1 MSGSRSEGNAAVRPA
16 NGYEDILS
24 DSIRKFCGNL
34 DEITLRTLLSQ
45 VVLVKLDV
53 GSTLYRQGE
62 PGTSMHIVLSGRLQ
76 VRVNMSDGSARILAY
91 PQPGDAVGE
100 IAMLTGAGRAAT
112 VVAVRDTTLG
122 MLDQSSI
129 EKLVGQYPGTFRN
142 IAQMIIGRLTGAQ
155 EHVTRQQRTRT
166 IMLAP
171 LHRSADIGRF
181 AYQLRHALLRF
192 GSVLHLNSITAAQRL
207 GGTDEENYGRMLDD
221 SEREYDFVILESD
234 PAPSSWTR
242 ICYGYAD
249 RIALLADVTMG
260 PAVTE
265 LERWM
270 FEVVGADR
278 SYADIELVLLHTQST
293 FPRQTREWLAPRRVK
308 RHHHARANDDV
319 SVSRVA
325 RFLSDNA
332 LGLVLA
338 GGGARGFAHLGAIR
352 ALHECGIAVDAVG
365 GTSFGAL
372 AATGLARGLD
382 DDQIFDE
389 LCKAFSY
396 DDPLGDYTIP
406 IVSLVRGE
414 HLDRIL
420 QSHLPMDI
428 EDLWLPFFA
437 VSSDLSENQPR
448 IHERGPLWRGVRAS
462 ISLPAILP
470 PVLENGHL
478 LIDGGVLNNLPVDV
492 MREKIRGPIVAVDL
506 AVERGYGAAHRAVPS
521 GADYI
526 KSRLLPGRRPIEAP
540 TVSRVILQVTTMAS
554 RKEVERA
561 RKLADIYLNPPLGNF
576 DSLDWGRMREIVDV
590 GYHHSLPRVEEWLR
604 RNPLRQNVANFAAA
618 WRSGLSDR

>member
-1 MSGSRSEGNAAVRPA
+1 MMGSNLADR
-16 NGYEDILS
+16 EDIQHVSAYADILVDAIS
-24 DSIRKFCGNL
+24 RFCGNL
-34 DEITLRTLLSQ
+34 DGKTLEGLLSQ
-45 VVLVKLDV
+45 VVLVRLGV

-62 PGTSMHIVLSGRLQ
+62 PGTGMHIVLSGRLQ
-76 VRVNMSDGSARILAY
+76 VRVSMTDGSERILAY

-122 MLDQSSI
+122 MIDRASI
-129 EKLVGQYPGTFRN
+129 ESLVGQYPWTFRN
-142 IAQMIIGRLTGAQ
+142 IAQMIITRLTGAQ
-155 EHVTRQQRTRT
+155 ERVARHQGARTV
-166 IMLAP
+166 MLTP
-171 LHRSADIGRF
+171 LHRCADIDRF
-181 AYQLRHALLRF
+181 IHGLRHALLHF
-192 GSVLHLNSITAAQRL
+192 GSVLHLNSLTAAQRL
-207 GGTDEENYGRMLDD
+207 GSEDRENYGRMLDD
-221 SEREYDFVILESD
+221 CERDYDFVLLEADS
-234 PAPSSWTR
+234 APSSWTR

-249 RIALLADVTMG
+249 RIALLADAAMG
-260 PAVTE
+260 PTVTE

-278 SYADIELVLLHTQST
+278 SYADVELVLLHKDSAQ
-293 FPRQTREWLAPRRVK
+293 PNQTRNWLAPRHVK
-308 RHHHARANDDV
+308 RHHHVRAGDDN
-319 SVSRVA
+319 SVARVA

-332 LGLVLA
+332 VGLVLA

-365 GTSFGAL
+365 GASFGAL

-382 DDQIFDE
+382 DEQIFKE
-389 LCKAFSY
+389 LHRAFSY

-414 HLDRIL
+414 HLDNIL

-437 VSSDLSENQPR
+437 VSSDLSENQAR
-448 IHERGPLWRGVRAS
+448 IHERGSLWRAVRAS

-470 PVLENGHL
+470 PVLEDGHL

-492 MREKIRGPIVAVDL
+492 MREKIRGPIIAVDL
-506 AVERGYGAAHRAVPS
+506 AVESGYGTSQQIVPT
-521 GADYI
+521 GIEYI

-561 RKLADIYLNPPLGNF
+561 RKLADIYLNPPLGDF
-576 DSLDWGRMREIVDV
+576 DSLDWGSMREIVDV
-590 GYHHSLPRVEEWLR
+590 GYRHSLSRVQDWLR
-604 RNPLRQNVANFAAA
+604 RHPQHQNRTHFTAA
-618 WRSGLSDR
+618 WQRGLADR

>member
-1 MSGSRSEGNAAVRPA
+1 MTGLSLSDKEDIQHASGYA
-16 NGYEDILS
+16 DILS
-24 DSIRKFCGNL
+24 DAISRFCGNL
-34 DEITLRTLLSQ
+34 DGETLATLLSQ
-45 VVLVKLDV
+45 VALVRLGV

-76 VRVNMSDGSARILAY
+76 VRVSMTDGSERILAY

-122 MLDQSSI
+122 MLDRASI
-129 EKLVGQYPGTFRN
+129 EALVGQHPWTFRN

-155 EHVTRQQRTRT
+155 EQVARQQRTRT
-166 IMLAP
+166 VMLVP
-171 LHRSADIGRF
+171 LHRSADIDRF
-181 AYQLRHALLRF
+181 SRRLRNALLRF
-192 GSVLHLNSITAAQRL
+192 GSVLHLNSLTAAQRL
-207 GGTDEENYGRMLDD
+207 GGADEGNYGRMLDAC
-221 SEREYDFVILESD
+221 ERDYDFVLLEAD

-249 RIALLADVTMG
+249 RIALLADAAMG
-260 PAVTE
+260 PEVTE

-270 FEVVGADR
+270 FEVIGADR
-278 SYADIELVLLHTQST
+278 SYADVELVLLHRDST
-293 FPRQTREWLAPRRVK
+293 LPKQTRNWLAPRQIK
-308 RHHHARANDDV
+308 RHHHVRVSDDN
-319 SVSRVA
+319 SVARVA

-332 LGLVLA
+332 VGLVLA

-352 ALHECGIAVDAVG
+352 ALHECGITVDAIG
-365 GTSFGAL
+365 GASFGAL

-382 DDQIFDE
+382 DEQIFEE
-389 LCKAFSY
+389 LHRAFSY

-420 QSHLPMDI
+420 QAHLPMDI

-437 VSSDLSENQPR
+437 VSSDLSENQAR
-448 IHERGPLWRGVRAS
+448 THESGSLWRAVRAS

-470 PVLENGHL
+470 PVLEDGHL

-492 MREKIRGPIVAVDL
+492 MREKIRGPIIAVDL
-506 AVERGYGAAHRAVPS
+506 AVERGYGAGQQMVPS
-521 GADYI
+521 GIEYI
-526 KSRLLPGRRPIEAP
+526 KSRLIPGRRPLEAP

-561 RKLADIYLNPPLGNF
+561 RKLADIYLNPPLGEF
-576 DSLDWGRMREIVDV
+576 DSLEWGSMREIVEV
-590 GYHHSLPRVEEWLR
+590 GYQHSLPRVQDWLR
-604 RNPLRQNVANFAAA
+604 RNSRHQDRADFTAA
-618 WRSGLSDR
+618 WRRGLAS